1 MEKWYLLMFLKSGKA
16 GINLAVSK
24 ILQGISIM
32 LASAYLTFVVDVYT
46 LNTVLKRIFVFGYFL
61 VICLFLVHLRKRIG
75 YKKLTVKVMILSACI
90 AGLILAL
97 FQSTFLPIARGG
109 TIMLRSNMNGE
120 IWLVNAEIDGQTV
133 PMAQLEIDGNCGWE
147 YNADYDDY
155 VFYPYENSADNYL
168 SIRYFAESIHL
179 YFAKN
184 PWSGSVFIA
193 DENGN
198 EIVLELHD
206 EYEQDDQ
213 YRYSIINEH
222 KYSLAERAV
231 LNFGAFIIIWSFL
244 SCVCSFVNIGA
255 KQPWKDKSIVEY
267 QACQKKTK
275 TISWDIY
282 SSILFLVIVMWR
294 IFLMFSFHHSYI
306 TFPDSGGYMDF
317 PWYDFF
323 HFIRTS
329 KRTPVYPAFLS
340 ILQIVFG
347 ESRYLYIVPI
357 LQAMLSLISLLF
369 FYKTLILLTHNKW
382 IANSVTLL
390 YGVNPDII
398 VWDSVILTESIAIS
412 LTILFLYLVVKYI
425 DDPSLKTGIFA
436 ILLSLV
442 MIFERPSFLLF
453 AGLLFAFWILRIIL
467 CKGEYKI
474 LFQLCIISICS
485 FIFVFAYASLFAK
498 TFGYYNITDAMPRQN
513 LFNIIARSYY
523 VDTTEPEFSSA
534 IESAL
539 NNNGGEIWPAV
550 YDILDEYGQIE
561 TNRLSQ
567 KLLYSD
573 LLRYIK
579 DNLKYM
585 LDDTKETFA
594 RYYLYTALYSPEKEN
609 ELSTAAIN
617 ALCNMFELR
626 IIWLYVFLFVE
637 FVSLLKQKNCKK
649 KFWIHLGLT
658 TFMLLI
664 SVSTYI
670 ATCGEYNRTMIHVVP
685 FVYLSI
691 AMTVSAFSER
701 YMCLNKGCDYRGQGG
716 KI

>member
-1 MEKWYLLMFLKSGKA
+1 MFLKSGKA
-16 GINLAVSK
+16 DINLAASK
-24 ILQGISIM
+24 ILQSISIIV
-32 LASAYLTFVVDVYT
+32 ASAYLTFVVDVYT

-61 VICLFLVHLRKRIG
+61 IICLFFAYLQKRIIR
-75 YKKLTVKVMILSACI
+75 KKLTVKAMILLVCI
-90 AGLILAL
+90 VGLILAL
-97 FQSTFLPIARGG
+97 FQSAFLPIARGG
-109 TIMLRSNMNGE
+109 TIMLRAQMNGE

-133 PMAQLEIDGNCGWE
+133 PLTQLEINENCGWE

-155 VFYPYENSADNYL
+155 VFYPYQNSADNYL
-168 SIRYFAESIHL
+168 SIHYPAESVHL
-179 YFAKN
+179 YFAEN

-198 EIVLELHD
+198 ETVLELHS
-206 EYEQDDQ
+206 EYEKADQ
-213 YRYSIINEH
+213 YSYSIINEH
-222 KYSLAERAV
+222 KYSFAERAV
-231 LNFGAFIIIWSFL
+231 LNLGAFIIIWNFF
-244 SCVCSFVNIGA
+244 SCICSFVNIGA
-255 KQPWKDKSIVEY
+255 KLSWEDKSIVEY
-267 QACQKKTK
+267 RACQKKAETV
-275 TISWDIY
+275 SWDIY
-282 SSILFLVIVMWR
+282 SCTLFLAIVVWR
-294 IFLMFSFHHSYI
+294 IFLMLSFHHPYI

-329 KRTPVYPAFLS
+329 NRTPVYPAFLS
-340 ILQIVFG
+340 ILKILFG
-347 ESRYLYIVPI
+347 ESQYLYIVPI
-357 LQAMLSLISLLF
+357 LQAMLSLICLLF

-382 IANSVTLL
+382 IANLVTLL
-390 YGVNPDII
+390 YGMNPDII

-425 DDPSLKTGIFA
+425 DDPSLKTGIST
-436 ILLSLV
+436 IVLSLV

-474 LFQLCIISICS
+474 LFQLCIISIFS
-485 FIFVFAYASLFAK
+485 FILVLTYAVLFAK

-513 LFNIIARSYY
+513 LVNIMVRGYY
-523 VDTTEPEFSSA
+523 INSEEPEFSSA

-550 YDILDEYGQIE
+550 YEILDKYGQSE
-561 TNRLSQ
+561 TNRLS
-567 KLLYSD
+567 KKVLYSD
-573 LLRYIK
+573 LLRYAK

-585 LDDTKETFA
+585 LNDTKETFA
-594 RYYLYTALYSPEKEN
+594 RYYLYTARYSPEKEN
-609 ELSTAAIN
+609 ELSTVAIN

-637 FVSLLKQKNCKK
+637 FISLLKQRNCEK
-649 KFWIHLGLT
+649 KFWIHLGLF

-664 SVSTYI
+664 STSTYI

-691 AMTVSAFSER
+691 AMTVSAFSEQ
-701 YMCLNKGCDYRGQGG
+701 YMCLNKGCDCRGQGG
-716 KI
+716 KN